1 MGGGKILRNDS
12 NNSLQIYKILRLL
25 LMKNGSVSMEDFS
38 DEKLKA
44 VLKISENNDSD
55 SNFFRELFIV
65 LRQNSEVVEI
75 IFIDELLG
83 FICVVLLVK

>member
-38 DEKLKA
+38 DEKLKV

-65 LRQNSEVVEI
+65 SRQNSEVVEI

>member
-1 MGGGKILRNDS
+1 MGGGKILRNDL
-12 NNSLQIYKILRLL
+12 NNLLQIYKILRLL

-38 DEKLKA
+38 DEKLKV
-44 VLKISENNDSD
+44 VLKISENNDLD
-55 SNFFRELFIV
+55 SNFFCELFIV

>member
-1 MGGGKILRNDS
+1 
-12 NNSLQIYKILRLL
+12 
-25 LMKNGSVSMEDFS
+25 MEDFS
-38 DEKLKA
+38 DEKLKV
-44 VLKISENNDSD
+44 VLKISENNDLD
-55 SNFFRELFIV
+55 SNFFCELFIV

>member
-1 MGGGKILRNDS
+1 MGGGKILRNDL
-12 NNSLQIYKILRLL
+12 NNLLQIYKILRLL

-38 DEKLKA
+38 DEKLKV
-44 VLKISENNDSD
+44 VLKISENNDLD
-55 SNFFRELFIV
+55 SNFFCELFIV
-65 LRQNSEVVEI
+65 LRQNSEMVEI

>member
-1 MGGGKILRNDS
+1 
-12 NNSLQIYKILRLL
+12 
-25 LMKNGSVSMEDFS
+25 MEDFS
-38 DEKLKA
+38 DEKLKV

-65 LRQNSEVVEI
+65 SRQNSEMVEI

>member
-1 MGGGKILRNDS
+1 
-12 NNSLQIYKILRLL
+12 
-25 LMKNGSVSMEDFS
+25 MKNGSVSMEDFS
-38 DEKLKA
+38 DEKLKV

-65 LRQNSEVVEI
+65 SRQNSEVVEI

>member
-65 LRQNSEVVEI
+65 SRQNSEVVEI